1 MYSYNKLHLKKLVII
16 KCLIGVICMHTCIC
30 NIHTNTN
37 TCTRTHTYRHTHTYI
52 HTHILY
58 THIHTLYTHAWMH
71 MHTYIHTYICMHTHN
86 THTHIHTHLVFLTS
100 DPALASIF
108 SCNGKCHTWSWT
120 SPGYWTSSNAF
131 STGFNDTPGSKSS
144 AGGTG
149 STLAVSSIPLNL

>member
-1 MYSYNKLHLKKLVII
+1 MYAIYIQTQIHA
-16 KCLIGVICMHTCIC
+16 
-30 NIHTNTN
+30 HTNTHIQA
-37 TCTRTHTYRHTHTYI
+37 HTNTYI

-58 THIHTLYTHAWMH
+58 TQTYM
-71 MHTYIHTYICMHTHN
+71 YIHTYTHTMHTCMHTYAHIHTHISMHTHN
-86 THTHIHTHLVFLTS
+86 AHAHLVFLTS